1 MVTEITISE
10 GDYGKY
16 IEFTLK
22 ESNSIDAHTLSSY
35 DSITFQA
42 QRIGES
48 TVRVSGTCE
57 VTSANDGECR
67 YLIASGDF
75 DVSSPPK
82 WIGIIRAY
90 ATGVVVSWEK
100 FYLYI
105 EPSLPYT

>member
-1 MVTEITISE
+1 MISEVTIVE

-16 IEFTLK
+16 ITFYLK
-22 ESNSIDAHTLSSY
+22 ESNSIDAHTLSGY
-35 DSITFQA
+35 DSITFEA

-57 VTSANDGECR
+57 ISGPTTGECR
-67 YLIASGDF
+67 YLVQSGDF
-75 DVSSPPK
+75 DVASPPK

-90 ATGVVVSWEK
+90 SASKLISWEK

-105 EPSLPYT
+105 EPSLPY